1 VENTIILDQKP
12 ISSTNQHGM
21 LQRIIPSSGESI
33 PVIGIGSWKKFD
45 VGDHAADR
53 KNLSKILELMG
64 EHKARLI
71 DSSPMYG
78 RSEQVIG
85 DLTNETG
92 LSDKFF
98 YATKVWTNGREAGI
112 EQMKDSLRKMKR
124 KVMDLIQIHNLVDW
138 QTHLKTLRQWKAEGR
153 VRYIGITHYTTSSH
167 PDLERIIE
175 RETLDFIQVN
185 YSIATRNAEKKLL
198 PLAMDRGVAV
208 IINEPLEKGTLFDK
222 TRKMELPSW
231 ATDQGIQT
239 WADFFLK
246 YIISHPAITCVIPA
260 TSNPSHM
267 EDNLIAGEGY
277 LPGEEDRKNM
287 LEYFERL

>member
-1 VENTIILDQKP
+1 
-12 ISSTNQHGM
+12 M